1 MINPEPK
8 RFGLIFFKF
17 YDIIY
22 VYQKVGEVL
31 AHQVTCVYCKEVF
44 DRDVIPY
51 VISGYR
57 RYGHADCYNKHKQ
70 SGKESRELEIV
81 DPSSIIEC
89 IYCKKQLNKQTDNYV
104 KVRQSLYAH
113 KECAEAEAARTKTE
127 DEILENYI
135 CNLLSLDFL
144 SPRIKKQITQYKNQ
158 YHYTANG
165 ILKALV
171 YFYEVK
177 NNDIKKSND
186 GIGIVPYVYL
196 EAFNYYYALWQAQ
209 QTNQD
214 KVISNY
220 VPKEIEVVIPVP
232 TKENKMKRLF
242 SFLDKDE
249 IDGE

>member
-1 MINPEPK
+1 MRVADFDYNLPEE
-8 RFGLIFFKF
+8 LIAQTPLK
-17 YDIIY
+17 
-22 VYQKVGEVL
+22 
-31 AHQVTCVYCKEVF
+31 
-44 DRDVIPY
+44 DRTT
-51 VISGYR
+51 
-57 RYGHADCYNKHKQ
+57 
-70 SGKESRELEIV
+70 SRLLV
-81 DPSSIIEC
+81 
-89 IYCKKQLNKQTDNYV
+89 LNKQTGNYV

-113 KECAEAEAARTKTE
+113 RECAEAEAARTKTE

-209 QTNQD
+209 
-214 KVISNY
+214 
-220 VPKEIEVVIPVP
+220 
-232 TKENKMKRLF
+232 
-242 SFLDKDE
+242 
-249 IDGE
+249 